1 MWDTDPTGLASE
13 AGAAARPSLFLLA
26 ATGAAILCVAG
37 ALVILAHE
45 VVGHGGAAFVQ
56 GYPLIAFYVS
66 PIEGYAISEVPSNLS
81 TAGWVFFRLGGPAA
95 QMLLGLLALAALRR
109 SRRLVVRMFFFYL
122 ALFSIV
128 ATFAYAA
135 ADLAFMAGG
144 GDFAAVAR
152 LLGLPGPRLAV
163 IAGIGGFWLTV
174 RFGQMAHR
182 SIDGFWPLPSYRQ
195 RFAALCLVFY
205 PGMLLLV
212 AYLAAVWRL
221 LEPAWAT
228 TIALGQ
234 TMGLVV
240 AGAASAVAA
249 AFPGASVR
257 EETPP
262 RASFV
267 RALAASALALVGL
280 LLVFGPTG
288 TTARAVLVRLPADG
302 WMFEPPVTNLD
313 LTVSG
318 DLEAA
323 ATFTFKIVAAPFPSG
338 QASPIAGRIIEHLN
352 RQPNAWAFYDNFA
365 ARNVKAVLDGT
376 GARPVSRSVG
386 RSIWVDGREDQG
398 ARTVTVAVAL
408 KGSAHLRADGG
419 VYELRVGVQ
428 TVDPIDG
435 KKRVPE
441 RIRIAAGP
449 GLRVIDAAVMQGSRK
464 TPLVVRSVL
473 IWMPDAGDP
482 PDALVVRFHA
492 CRCM

>member
-1 MWDTDPTGLASE
+1 
-13 AGAAARPSLFLLA
+13 
-26 ATGAAILCVAG
+26 
-37 ALVILAHE
+37 
-45 VVGHGGAAFVQ
+45 
-56 GYPLIAFYVS
+56 
-66 PIEGYAISEVPSNLS
+66 
-81 TAGWVFFRLGGPAA
+81 
-95 QMLLGLLALAALRR
+95 
-109 SRRLVVRMFFFYL
+109 
-122 ALFSIV
+122 
-128 ATFAYAA
+128 
-135 ADLAFMAGG
+135 
-144 GDFAAVAR
+144 
-152 LLGLPGPRLAV
+152 
-163 IAGIGGFWLTV
+163 
-174 RFGQMAHR
+174 
-182 SIDGFWPLPSYRQ
+182 
-195 RFAALCLVFY
+195 
-205 PGMLLLV
+205 
-212 AYLAAVWRL
+212 
-221 LEPAWAT
+221 
-228 TIALGQ
+228 
-234 TMGLVV
+234 MGLVV

-267 RALAASALALVGL
+267 RTLAASALALVGL

-288 TTARAVLVRLPADG
+288 TTARAVLVRLPADD

-352 RQPNAWAFYDNFA
+352 RQPNAWTFYDDFA

-449 GLRVIDAAVMQGSRK
+449 GLRVIDAAVMQGSWK

-473 IWMPDAGDP
+473 IWMPGAGDP
-482 PDALVVRFHA
+482 PDALVVRF
-492 CRCM
+492 RRDGGG